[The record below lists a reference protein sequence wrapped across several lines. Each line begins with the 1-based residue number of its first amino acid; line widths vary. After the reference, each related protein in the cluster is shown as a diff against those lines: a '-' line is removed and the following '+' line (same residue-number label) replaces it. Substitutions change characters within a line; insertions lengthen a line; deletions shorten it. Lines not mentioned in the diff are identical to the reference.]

1 MKTVKLTFL
10 FICFLLTEFISAQN
24 ITNTLGSSGTFTI
37 KNGSTNYFTLSQA
50 DGTVSLISSIAG
62 NQRSSIFKGTD
73 RFLHTYYGS
82 GTIGL
87 NTFLGL
93 NAGNFSMGGT
103 VQQGS
108 YNTGV
113 GYGSLM
119 SLTSGSYNSAFG
131 LYSLKSNTTGYDNS
145 AFGYSALYNTTGNYN
160 SAFGSE
166 VLYSNTSG
174 YNNSAFGNQALYSN
188 TNGYQNSAFGH
199 LVLYFNTFGYRNS
212 AFGHSALVSNTT
224 GYENSAFG
232 SSALNDNTDGVY
244 NSAFGYS
251 ALYNNTTGGINSAFG
266 YSALKFNTT
275 GYANSAFGYSALY
288 SNTNG
293 HHNSA
298 FGYSALYSNSTG
310 YYNSAFG
317 YNAGKNLTGGS
328 NNTFI
333 GNNAQPSAVSVSNE
347 ITLGDANIT
356 TLRCKVTTITAL
368 SDRRDKKNIKYLP
381 LGLDFLM
388 KIKPRLFNWDRR
400 ELYEDGI
407 SDGSKMDKT
416 PTAGFI
422 AQELDSVQINTGAE
436 WLNLVLKT
444 NPERIEATPG
454 NLFPI
459 VVKAIQDLKFEN
471 DALAEENKK
480 LQNELEIL
488 RASNDVLAKGNT
500 KLQNELEIF
509 RASIADIVKA
519 EVKAAFLRA
528 VENKESAVEVSL
540 LGSTD

>member
-160 SAFGSE
+160 SAFGYSALYNTTGNYNSAFGSE

-288 SNTNG
+288 SNTTG
-293 HHNSA
+293 GINSA

-400 ELYEDGI
+400 EWYEDGI

-444 NPERIEATPG
+444 NPERLEATPG

-471 DALAEENKK
+471 DALAEENAK

-488 RASNDVLAKGNT
+488 RASITG
-500 KLQNELEIF
+500 
-509 RASIADIVKA
+509 IVKA

-528 VENKESAVEVSL
+528 VENKGSAVEVSL
-540 LGSTD
+540 LGSRD

>member
-1 MKTVKLTFL
+1 MKN
-10 FICFLLTEFISAQN
+10 LLTLFCLLFLVLTSWNQIYSQSGSIN
-24 ITNTLGSSGTFTI
+24 STLGSGGSFVIKDASTTFLTLDQANGYLNLSKSLTLLETSGAAVGVI
-37 KNGSTNYFTLSQA
+37 YKGSN
-50 DGTVSLISSIAG
+50 
-62 NQRSSIFKGTD
+62 
-73 RFLHTYYGS
+73 RFIHTYIPP
-82 GTIGL
+82 GTTGF
-87 NTFLGL
+87 NTFVGI
-93 NAGNFSMGGT
+93 NSGNFA
-103 VQQGS
+103 
-108 YNTGV
+108 
-113 GYGSLM
+113 M
-119 SLTSGSYNSAFG
+119 SLDPDGDPENEQSRNTAVGCNT
-131 LYSLKSNTTGYDNS
+131 LKALTYGYDNS
-145 AFGYSALYNTTGNYN
+145 AFGNDALSLNTTGTTN
-160 SAFGSE
+160 SAFGGSA
-166 VLYSNTSG
+166 LG
-174 YNNSAFGNQALYSN
+174 YN
-188 TNGYQNSAFGH
+188 TTGYQNSAFG
-199 LVLYFNTFGYRNS
+199 G
-212 AFGHSALVSNTT
+212 SALGSNTT
-224 GYENSAFG
+224 GNVNT
-232 SSALNDNTDGVY
+232 ALGC
-244 NSAFGYS
+244 
-251 ALYNNTTGGINSAFG
+251 
-266 YSALKFNTT
+266 
-275 GYANSAFGYSALY
+275 
-288 SNTNG
+288 
-293 HHNSA
+293 
-298 FGYSALYSNSTG
+298 
-310 YYNSAFG
+310 
-317 YNAGKNLTGGS
+317 NAGATLQSGD

-333 GNNAQPSAVSVSNE
+333 GNGASPSEQNISNE
-347 ITLGDANIT
+347 ITLGNSAIT
-356 TLRCKVTTITAL
+356 MLRCQVTTITGL

>member
-275 GYANSAFGYSALY
+275 GYANSAFGYYALY
-288 SNTNG
+288 SNTAG
-293 HHNSA
+293 GITSA

-400 ELYEDGI
+400 EWYEDGI

-444 NPERIEATPG
+444 NPERLEATPG

-480 LQNELEIL
+480 LQNELEL
-488 RASNDVLAKGNT
+488 L
-500 KLQNELEIF
+500 
-509 RASIADIVKA
+509 RASIAGIVKA